1 MVLRA
6 ISNLDSDG
14 VKGANARRVLSRFA
28 SKLRRGWSARHMLTA
43 QALRGRGQN
52 CFEDV
57 CKSPSNS
64 RVHGR
69 QKNEK

>member
-28 SKLRRGWSARHMLTA
+28 SKMRRRLERTAHADSASIK
-43 QALRGRGQN
+43 G
-52 CFEDV
+52 
-57 CKSPSNS
+57 
-64 RVHGR
+64 
-69 QKNEK
+69 